1 MEDPTGG
8 MWIYLMFLAFP
19 LARIVPRILRKYR
32 KNTGN
37 EEKKPKEGMKWMSES
52 KSFFAKKPE
61 KESFFK
67 QESGKKNHFLN
78 KNQEKKMV
86 GSQKTISS
94 NK

>member
-1 MEDPTGG
+1 MIVDQIDMEDPTGG

-61 KESFFK
+61 KEPFFK
-67 QESGKKNHFLN
+67 QESGKKDGWFT
-78 KNQEKKMV
+78 KDDFK
-86 GSQKTISS
+86 
-94 NK
+94 

>member
-1 MEDPTGG
+1 MFVDQIDMEDPTGG
-8 MWIYLMFLAFP
+8 MWIYLLFLAFP

-61 KESFFK
+61 KEPFFR
-67 QESGKKNHFLN
+67 QESGKKDGWFT
-78 KNQEKKMV
+78 KDDFK
-86 GSQKTISS
+86 
-94 NK
+94 